1 MKTLNTLIILFVTS
15 TAVAVPPPKD
25 IDLDRILDAIQ
36 KVETGGCKD
45 PSLAV
50 GDNGKAIGSL
60 QIHYPYWKDATDFDP
75 SIGGKYSDCTDEAYA
90 RKIAIAYFTRYS
102 PNWEIETLAGIHN
115 GGTKGHLRKATVN
128 YRAKVAKIYAADAR

>member
-25 IDLDRILDAIQ
+25 IDLDRVLDAIQ

-50 GDNGKAIGSL
+50 GDNGKAIGPL
-60 QIHYPYWKDATDFDP
+60 QIHYSYWKDAIDFDP

-90 RKIAIAYFTRYS
+90 REIAIAYFSRYS
-102 PNWEIETLAGIHN
+102 PNWKIETLAGNHN
-115 GGTKGHLRKATVN
+115 GGLKGHLRKATVN

>member
-1 MKTLNTLIILFVTS
+1 MKTLNTLIILFVTA

-115 GGTKGHLRKATVN
+115 GGTKGHLRKATVK

>member
-1 MKTLNTLIILFVTS
+1 MKTLNTLIILFVTA

-102 PNWEIETLAGIHN
+102 PNWEIETLAGILN
-115 GGTKGHLRKATVN
+115 RGTKGHLRKATVK